1 MQMTLQKGFDLL
13 ATMVRGTVVA
23 LAIVM
28 LVTLSL
34 QIVMRFFIGQAL
46 SWSEELALAC
56 FSWSMLL
63 AIALGVRDRI
73 HVRMDLLTDHFPTS
87 VQAGLE
93 KLIAIAIACL
103 GLFLA
108 WSGTSYVRDAF
119 GTTSAAIGYPTAYLY
134 ACAPVSGAL
143 IALFSLEFLLIGPAA
158 LRSGA
163 STSPEKKKIQ

>member
-108 WSGTSYVRDAF
+108 W
-119 GTTSAAIGYPTAYLY
+119 
-134 ACAPVSGAL
+134 
-143 IALFSLEFLLIGPAA
+143 
-158 LRSGA
+158 
-163 STSPEKKKIQ
+163 